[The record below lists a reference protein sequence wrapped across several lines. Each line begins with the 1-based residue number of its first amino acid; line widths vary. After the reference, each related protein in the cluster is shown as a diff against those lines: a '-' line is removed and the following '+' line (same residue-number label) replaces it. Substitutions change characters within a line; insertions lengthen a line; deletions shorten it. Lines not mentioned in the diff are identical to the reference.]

1 LRQSGIGLVEHA
13 VPLVKIME
21 EPGQLMGIKSE
32 KVRGQVLRGISNNLR
47 ELVELLD
54 ERKFLVA
61 VQKLVSSAALSVGTD
76 KLSN

>member
-54 ERKFLVA
+54 ERKFLEGSSEA
-61 VQKLVSSAALSVGTD
+61 RQLGSSVSWH
-76 KLSN
+76 

>member
-54 ERKFLVA
+54 ERKLLIV
-61 VQKLVSSAALSVGTD
+61 LSS
-76 KLSN
+76 